1 MVNVREED
9 VFENDTQG
17 GDEDGNDDDGG
28 GGGTLQVVS
37 ETIERMRRMKRRC
50 LPAHSL
56 PSLHLV
62 LPPSI
67 LVVLSVS
74 TQLTLFCYTSLISIF
89 LGN

>member
-1 MVNVREED
+1 VVNVREED

-17 GDEDGNDDDGG
+17 GDEEDDC

-37 ETIERMRRMKRRC
+37 ETIDSSMKRMKRRR
-50 LPAHSL
+50 LPANSL

-67 LVVLSVS
+67 LVVLVR
-74 TQLTLFCYTSLISIF
+74 
-89 LGN
+89 G